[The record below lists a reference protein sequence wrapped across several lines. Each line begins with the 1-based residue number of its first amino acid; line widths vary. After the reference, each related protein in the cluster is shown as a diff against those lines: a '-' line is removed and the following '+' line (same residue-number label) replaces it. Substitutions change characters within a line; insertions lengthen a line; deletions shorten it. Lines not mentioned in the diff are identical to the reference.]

1 MLEKDCATLR
11 VARDADMDTVRKAFV
26 KLSRRYPPEHFPEKF
41 KEIKKA
47 YDRLS
52 LNSSGINSLVKELAS
67 KPTAEDM
74 SKCLLDEAM
83 PTSSKASFVPE
94 LDVHSLEPVC
104 DLPAR
109 RQRLQKAVQD
119 IRDQGLEYK
128 EA

>member
-1 MLEKDCATLR
+1 MLEKDCAVLR
-11 VARDADMDTVRKAFV
+11 VPRDADMDTVRKAFV

-41 KEIKKA
+41 KEIKNA

-52 LNSSGINSLVKELAS
+52 LNLSSINSLIKDLAS
-67 KPTAEDM
+67 RLPAEDLG
-74 SKCLLDEAM
+74 KCLLDEALQ
-83 PTSSKASFVPE
+83 TSARAPQVPK
-94 LDVHSLEPVC
+94 LDMYSLEPVF

-109 RQRLQKAVQD
+109 RQRLQKALQD

>member
-1 MLEKDCATLR
+1 CAVLR
-11 VARDADMDTVRKAFV
+11 VSRDADMETVRKAFV

-52 LNSSGINSLVKELAS
+52 LNPSSISSLVKDLAS
-67 KPTAEDM
+67 IPAAEDM
-74 SKCLLDEAM
+74 GKCLLDEAM
-83 PTSSKASFVPE
+83 QTSPKAPPVPE
-94 LDVHSLEPVC
+94 LDVYSLEPIF

-109 RQRLQKAVQD
+109 QQRLQKAVQD